1 MIVQATTLEV
11 VLVYTATVGI
21 AVLLACGLFRG
32 WIR

>member
-1 MIVQATTLEV
+1 MIVTASHLEFWLV
-11 VLVYTATVGI
+11 VVGAYGG